1 MDADNCLDFDLLI
14 TPLAEGGY
22 RARIVSSPAG
32 VAGSTFTLPFSEL
45 EIENLVLRMGQVRSG
60 LRRRASPQSD
70 AAREFGRRLYE
81 AVFDGEVATC
91 WRDSIA
97 EAARQNAR
105 LRLRLRLT
113 DAPEL
118 FDLPWEYLYDAGADR
133 FLTLS
138 SKTPL
143 VRYLELSG
151 RIDPLPVQ
159 PPLRIL
165 ALIASP
171 HDMEPL
177 DVEREWRNLQAAL
190 ADLAE
195 RNVVQLIRCPSP
207 TLPELQRTLRLQ
219 ECHIFHFVGHGAY
232 DGKEQDGLLLLEDDQ
247 GRSRPVS
254 GRQLGALLHDEGQ
267 LRLAVLNACEG
278 GRASRL
284 DPFSG
289 VGQSLLQQG
298 VPAVIAMQFAVT
310 DVAAAIFAHEFY
322 AAVADGYPI
331 DSALAEARKAIF
343 AQSESVEWGTP
354 VLYMSAVE
362 GRVFD
367 LIGRGTPAAPKP
379 APVVSSAGAIS
390 PQPVKFRQP
399 AAATPAST
407 GDHAMSGRRLNG
419 MALILGAVVLV
430 AAAAGLFFWLRNNSS
445 GSLSSPPAISA
456 ATVDTNTP
464 VAAEPAPAAPA
475 VAGAG
480 ISLAENEPLPS
491 FRYTFNDGDA
501 GDWSGDPADWHVL
514 QDETGNYV
522 YQGSAPPDGYAPSEL
537 PNMATMSTWRNYT
550 LHTRLRALRPGNN
563 DDFAELW
570 ITTRAP
576 YEEVPGCSYYNTYLD
591 FRSQVVTLAK
601 GGDSEDC
608 PYTRLDSNGLPLLKL
623 GVWHDLVIA
632 MQNDRLQVTVDG
644 SRVISATDSD
654 VDQGYVYFTVSNGA
668 LVQFDDVEVYRID
681 D

>member
-1 MDADNCLDFDLLI
+1 MDADSCLDFDLLI

-32 VAGSTFTLPFSEL
+32 VAGGTFTLPFSEL

-60 LRRRASPQSD
+60 LRRRASPQTD
-70 AAREFGRRLYE
+70 AAREFGRRLYD

-91 WRDSIA
+91 WRNSVA
-97 EAARQNAR
+97 EAGRQNAR

-151 RIDPLPVQ
+151 RIVPLPVQ

-171 HDMEPL
+171 HDLEAL

-190 ADLAE
+190 ADLVE
-195 RNVVQLIRCPSP
+195 RNAVQLIRCPSP
-207 TLPELQRTLRLQ
+207 TLPELQRTLRRQ

-232 DGKEQDGLLLLEDDQ
+232 DGKEQDGLLLFEDDQ

-367 LIGRGTPAAPKP
+367 LIGRGTQAARDPV
-379 APVVSSAGAIS
+379 PVVPPPSAILA
-390 PQPVKFRQP
+390 QPVATRQP
-399 AAATPAST
+399 APATLVSADDHST
-407 GDHAMSGRRLNG
+407 GGKRLNS
-419 MALILGAVVLV
+419 MALIVGAFLLVAVVT
-430 AAAAGLFFWLRNNSS
+430 GLFFWLRNGS
-445 GSLSSPPAISA
+445 GGLSSQPGISA
-456 ATVDTNTP
+456 ATADTNTP
-464 VAAEPAPAAPA
+464 VAAVPTPAAPA

-480 ISLAENEPLPS
+480 ATPVTNEPLPS
-491 FRYTFNDGDA
+491 FSYTFEDGAA
-501 GDWSGDPADWHVL
+501 GDWSGDPAYWNVL

-522 YQGSAPPDGYAPSEL
+522 YQGSAPPDGYTPSEL
-537 PNMATMSTWRNYT
+537 PNMATMSTWRDYA

-563 DDFAELW
+563 EDFAELW

-601 GGDSEDC
+601 GGDDDDC
-608 PYTRLDSNGLPLLKL
+608 PHTVLDSNGLPLLKL

-632 MQNDRLQVTVDG
+632 MQNDRLQITVDG
-644 SRVISATDSD
+644 SRVISATDGD
-654 VDQGYVYFTVSNGA
+654 VDQGYVYFTISNGA
-668 LVQFDDVEVYRID
+668 LVQFDDVEVYRIGD
-681 D
+681 